1 MADTPGD
8 GATLYEKRSNEEVE
22 YQRSQSQ
29 AIHEDADHGGVDVQR
44 AERQFEELSH
54 QLSDL
59 GKKGDKQQWHQ
70 STHSV
75 ASINSID
82 EDADQGGVDIQ
93 RAERQFEEL
102 SRQLSIRSNLGKKGD
117 KQQWHQSTHSV
128 ASVYSTDLEKG
139 SDPDAA
145 SVFDL
150 REYLT
155 SSNDANQQ
163 AGIKH
168 KHVGVTWEGLRVD
181 VVGGADSKFYV
192 KTFGNAIIAFFLSPI
207 TLLWGLIQPLLPL
220 KKSPMKTI
228 LHKSDGY
235 LKSGEMCLV
244 LGCPGAGCSTFLKTI
259 ANRREDFG
267 AVSGEV
273 LYAGMDAQEMAKFYK
288 GEVVYNE
295 EDDRHIATLTVGQT
309 LDFALSTKTPG
320 PNGRLPGVSRK
331 EFDKE
336 VQNTLLRMLNIAHT
350 KNTLVGDEFVRGVS
364 GGERKRV
371 SIAEMMATRARVQC
385 WDNSTRGL
393 DASTALDFV
402 KCLRIMTDILGQTT
416 FVTLYQ
422 AGEGIYDLFDKV
434 IVLDQGRQV
443 FYGPPTE
450 ARAYFE
456 GLGFKSLPRQS
467 TADYLTGCTD
477 PNERQF
483 APGRSEADVPHSPE
497 ALENAFRASKYNLDM
512 QSDRASY
519 KKHMETDRS
528 DQEAFRAAVVA
539 DKKKGVS
546 KKSPYTQGFIGQVRV
561 LVKRQFTQ
569 RLQDKFQLYTSFG
582 LSTVLAL
589 VIGGAFFNLPPTS
602 AGAFTRG
609 SVIFVALLTTC
620 LDAFQEMPMQM
631 LGRPILHKQTNY
643 GMYRPSTI
651 AIANTLADIPFSAVR
666 IFVYNVCVYFMTNL
680 DRSAGGFFT
689 FHLFNWLAFLTM
701 QGFFRSF
708 GLLCTNFDSAF
719 RLATFFIPN
728 FIQYSGY
735 TIPVDSMK
743 RWLFWI
749 YYLNPIAYAWQG
761 AMENEFMRINLSCD
775 GNSIVPRNGPGVDQY
790 PDQLGPN
797 QACTLFGATGGSDLI
812 SGSNYISAGY
822 GIFVSDIWKRCFVV
836 LVGFFIAFQI
846 TQVIALEYFPQYNV
860 SFGAGVFAKENDE
873 TKKLNQLQQ
882 EKKAAKRLQRNG
894 DKEIERNEMTNS
906 NEKERPYRKTF
917 SWEKLNY
924 TVPVPGGTRRLLH
937 DVYGY
942 VKPGTL
948 TALMGASGAGKTT
961 CLDVLAQR
969 KNIGVISGDVL
980 VDGRPLSSDFARGTA
995 YAEQMDVHEGSAT
1008 VREAIRFSA
1017 YLRQP
1022 ASVPEEEKNAYVEE
1036 IIELLELQDLSEAM
1050 VFSLG
1055 VEARK
1060 RLTIGVELA
1069 SKPELLLFL
1078 DEPTSGLDAQSAWN
1092 LVRFL
1097 RKLADQGQAILC
1109 TIHQPSSLLFESFD
1123 RLLLLERGG
1132 ETVYFGDIGADSH
1145 ILRDYFARNGAP
1157 CPSNVNP
1164 AEFMLEAIG
1173 AGVTPRIG
1181 RRDWKDIWLDSPEYR
1196 AVRKEI
1202 DLIKERGLVRPED
1215 NAKEVSTYATSFLYQ
1230 LKIVVKRNNLAL
1242 WRMPDYIFTR
1252 LFVCMFISLWVSLS
1266 FLNLK
1271 NSVRDLQFR
1280 VFSIFYV
1287 SVLPAIIM
1295 SQIEP
1300 MFINNRRI
1308 FIREASSKI
1317 YSPYVFALGQLVGEI
1332 PYNVLCGIVHW
1343 TLMVYPMDFG
1353 QGTAGQGGN
1362 AFQLLVIIFV
1372 ILFGISLGQLIA
1384 AISPSVQVA
1393 VLFNPFIGVVLSTFA
1408 GVTIPY
1414 PVMEKF
1420 WRSWLYELNPYTRLL
1435 SAMLSTE
1442 LHGLPIQCRS
1452 DEFAVFSPPS
1462 GQTCG
1467 QWADSFKTI
1476 YGGYIDNPNAT
1487 ADCRYCQY
1495 SVGDE
1500 FYSPLNIKFDDRWRD
1515 VFIIFA
1521 FFVFNLIATIIAS
1534 RLLRFAKR

>member
-8 GATLYEKRSNEEVE
+8 GATLYEKRS
-22 YQRSQSQ
+22 
-29 AIHEDADHGGVDVQR
+29 HEDIEVQATRVD
-44 AERQFEELSH
+44 
-54 QLSDL
+54 
-59 GKKGDKQQWHQ
+59 
-70 STHSV
+70 
-75 ASINSID
+75 IMD

-102 SRQLSIRSNLGKKGD
+102 SRQLSIKSGLGKKGD
-117 KQQWHQSTHSV
+117 KEQWHQSTHSV
-128 ASVYSTDLEKG
+128 ATVNSTDLEKG
-139 SDPDAA
+139 SGGDDA

-168 KHVGVTWEGLRVD
+168 KACHVGVTWDGLQVD
-181 VVGGADSKFYV
+181 VIGGADTKFYV
-192 KTFGNAIIAFFLSPI
+192 KTFGNAILAFILSPI
-207 TLLWGLIQPLLPL
+207 TLIWGLIQPLLPL
-220 KKSPMKTI
+220 KKPPMRTI
-228 LHKSDGY
+228 LHKNDGY

-259 ANRREDFG
+259 ANRREDYA

-295 EDDRHIATLTVGQT
+295 EDDRHIATLTVAQT
-309 LDFALSTKTPG
+309 LGFALATKTPG
-320 PNGRLPGVSRK
+320 PKGRLPGISRK
-331 EFDKE
+331 DFNEE
-336 VQNTLLRMLNIAHT
+336 VLNTLLRMLNIAHT

-393 DASTALDFV
+393 DASTALDFA
-402 KCLRIMTDILGQTT
+402 KSLRIMTDILGQTT

-456 GLGFKSLPRQS
+456 GLGFKPLPRQS

-483 APGRSEADVPHSPE
+483 APGRSESDVPHTPE
-497 ALENAFRASKYNLDM
+497 GLEKAFKASKYHQEM
-512 QSDRASY
+512 QRERASY
-519 KKHMETDRS
+519 KKYMETDRT
-528 DQEAFRAAVVA
+528 DQENFRTAVAA
-539 DKKKGVS
+539 DKKKG
-546 KKSPYTQGFIGQVRV
+546 RV
-561 LVKRQFTQ
+561 EEEPIHSGALVKRQFTQ
-569 RLQDKFQLYTSFG
+569 KMQDKFQLYTSMC
-582 LSTVLAL
+582 LSTALAL

-609 SVIFVALLTTC
+609 GVIFAALLTTC

-631 LGRPILHKQTNY
+631 MGRPILHKQTNY
-643 GMYRPSTI
+643 GMYRPSAI

-666 IFVYNVCVYFMTNL
+666 VFIFNVCVYFMANL

-689 FHLFNWLAFLTM
+689 FHIFNWIAFLSM
-701 QGFFRSF
+701 QGFFRTF
-708 GLLCTNFDSAF
+708 GLFCTNFDSAF

-735 TIPVDSMK
+735 TIPVPSMK

-749 YYLNPIAYAWQG
+749 YYINPISYAWQG
-761 AMENEFMRINLSCD
+761 AMENEFMRISLSCD
-775 GNSIVPRNGPGVDQY
+775 GSSVVPRNIGDVVTQY

-797 QACTLFGATGGSDLI
+797 QACTLFGATGGDEFI
-812 SGSNYISAGY
+812 PGSSYVTAGY
-822 GIFVSDIWKRCFVV
+822 GIYVSDLWRRCFLV
-836 LVGFFIAFQI
+836 LVGFFFAFQL
-846 TQVIALEYFPQYNV
+846 TQVIALEFFPQYNV
-860 SFGAGVFAKENDE
+860 NFGAGIFAKENEE
-873 TKKLNQLQQ
+873 TKRLNQLQQ
-882 EKKAAKRLQRNG
+882 EKKAAKRLQKNG
-894 DKEIERNEMTNS
+894 DKEVERVAVTS

-917 SWEKLNY
+917 TWEKLNY
-924 TVPVPGGTRRLLH
+924 TVPVPGGERRLLH

-969 KNIGVISGDVL
+969 KEHWCHLG
-980 VDGRPLSSDFARGTA
+980 GTA

-1022 ASVPEEEKNAYVEE
+1022 ASVPEQEKNDYVEE

-1132 ETVYFGDIGADSH
+1132 ETVYFGDIGEDSH
-1145 ILRDYFARNGAP
+1145 ILRGYFAAMVHLARP
-1157 CPSNVNP
+1157 TSIP

-1181 RRDWKDIWLDSPEYR
+1181 KRDWKDIWLDSPEYQD
-1196 AVRKEI
+1196 VRQEI
-1202 DLIKERGLVRPED
+1202 DLIKQRGLARPED
-1215 NAKEVSTYATSFLYQ
+1215 KNTKVSTYATSFLYQ
-1230 LKIVVKRNNLAL
+1230 LKTVVQRNNLAL

-1252 LFVCMFISLWVSLS
+1252 LFVCMFISLWISLS
-1266 FLNLK
+1266 FLNLG
-1271 NSVRDLQFR
+1271 NSVRELQFR
-1280 VFSIFYV
+1280 IFAIFWV

-1308 FIREASSKI
+1308 FIREASSRI
-1317 YSPYVFALGQLVGEI
+1317 YSPYVFAVGQLVGEI
-1332 PYNVLCGIVHW
+1332 PYNILCGIVYW
-1343 TLMVYPMDFG
+1343 VLMVYPMDFG
-1353 QGTAGQGGN
+1353 QGYAGQGGN

-1384 AISPSVQVA
+1384 AISPSIQVA

-1414 PVMEKF
+1414 PTMDSF
-1420 WRSWLYELNPYTRLL
+1420 WRSWLYQLNPYTRLL

-1442 LHGLPIQCRS
+1442 LYGLTIQCKN
-1452 DEFAVFSPPS
+1452 DEFAVFSPPA
-1462 GQTCG
+1462 GQTCY
-1467 QWADSFKTI
+1467 QWAQPFVEVA
-1476 YGGYIDNPNAT
+1476 GGYLNNANAT
-1487 ADCRYCQY
+1487 SDCQYCQY
-1495 SVGDE
+1495 RTGDE
-1500 FYSPLNIKFDDRWRD
+1500 FITPLNIKYSTRWRD
-1515 VFIIFA
+1515 AFIIFS
-1521 FFVFNLIATIIAS
+1521 FFVFNLLATVVAS